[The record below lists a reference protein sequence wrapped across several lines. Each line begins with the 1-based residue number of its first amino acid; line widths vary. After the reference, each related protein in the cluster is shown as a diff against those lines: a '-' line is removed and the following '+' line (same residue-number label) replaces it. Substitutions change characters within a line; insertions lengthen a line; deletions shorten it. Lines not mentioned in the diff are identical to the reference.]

1 MFSKSNNNSNGC
13 FIGFNGF
20 DVTNKTSKRDW
31 ILCKKKQ
38 SADMDFSPA
47 VSKGEVKSEA
57 QLDFYLQLSYLLQV
71 DDSKE
76 KMRDSPALRNSGK

>member
-1 MFSKSNNNSNGC
+1 
-13 FIGFNGF
+13 
-20 DVTNKTSKRDW
+20 
-31 ILCKKKQ
+31 
-38 SADMDFSPA
+38 MDFSPA

-57 QLDFYLQLSYLLQV
+57 LLDVYLQLSYLLQV